1 MILAIDPGSE
11 KSGWV
16 VLNGEADPS
25 AFGIDGNEDVL
36 GMLDHNNRTEE
47 LVIEFTPPYAMQTAT
62 GGHYVPR
69 QVFDTAFYCGRLAQ
83 EWMNLRGELPALI
96 PRRDVLKHIT
106 GKGSRVG
113 DKEVRAALIDRW
125 GGKEQAIGRKASPGP
140 LYGVSSHV
148 WAALGVGLTYY
159 ETLYKSR

>member
-16 VLNGEADPS
+16 TIRDGDPS
-25 AFGIDGNEDVL
+25 SFGIDDNEDVL
-36 GMLDHNNRTEE
+36 GFFLDHLCNAEH
-47 LVIEFTPPYAMQTAT
+47 LVIEHTPPYARETK
-62 GGHYVPR
+62 GGRAYVPH
-69 QVFDTAFYCGRLAQ
+69 QVFETAFYCGRLAQ

-125 GGKEQAIGRKASPGP
+125 GGKEQAIGRKADPGP
-140 LYGVSSHV
+140 LYGVTSHV

-159 ETLYKSR
+159 ETRSER

>member
-16 VLNGEADPS
+16 QLRDGDLRS
-25 AFGIDGNEDVL
+25 FGIDSNEDVL
-36 GMLDHNNRTEE
+36 DVLLVDGKADT
-47 LVIEFTPPYAMQTAT
+47 LVIEHTPPYAMQTKS

-69 QVFDTAFYCGRLAQ
+69 QVFETAFYCGRLAQ
-83 EWMNLRGELPALI
+83 EWMNLRGELPALV

-106 GKGSRVG
+106 GKGARVG

-125 GGKEQAIGRKASPGP
+125 GGKDTAIGKKASPGP

-148 WAALGVGLTYY
+148 WAALAVGLTYY
-159 ETLYKSR
+159 ETRSESR